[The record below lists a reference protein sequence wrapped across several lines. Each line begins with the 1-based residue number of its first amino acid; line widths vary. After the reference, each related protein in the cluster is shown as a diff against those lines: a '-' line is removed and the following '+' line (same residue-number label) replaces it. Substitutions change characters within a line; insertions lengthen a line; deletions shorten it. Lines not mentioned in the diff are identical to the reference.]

1 METVKRNW
9 KAFLGGALFVLAII
23 VFLLVYMPASDEYD
37 SENSRLSNEINLL
50 QYTIVEN
57 ERYAGVQGELDEAKA
72 EVEQSRKELYEHFP
86 AQLREEDQIMY
97 VVYLEE
103 LFGTEINFSFGS
115 AEPLA
120 QLSDEAILGGLT
132 LTVNYET
139 DYEGYKK
146 MIQYLATDSR
156 ITSIQY
162 STMDYNSSTD
172 TAQGSLTL
180 LCYLLV
186 SDMLDYQPP
195 EVDTPDNIGKPNIFG

>member
-1 METVKRNW
+1 MESIKRNW
-9 KAFLGGALFVLAII
+9 KACLGGLLFVLAIVI
-23 VFLLVYMPASDEYD
+23 FLLVYMPASDDYD
-37 SENSRLSNEINLL
+37 SESSRLTNEISLL
-50 QYTIVEN
+50 QYTIIEN
-57 ERYAGVQGELDEAKA
+57 ERYADVQDQLEEAKA
-72 EVEQSRKELYEHFP
+72 EVEASRLELYEHFP
-86 AQLREEDQIMY
+86 VQLMEEDQIMY

-120 QLSDEAILGGLT
+120 QLSDGAILGGLT
-132 LTVNYET
+132 LTVNYQT

-162 STMDYNSSTD
+162 STMDYDSGTD

-195 EVDTPDNIGKPNIFG
+195 EVDVPDNPGKPNIFK

>member
-1 METVKRNW
+1 MESIKRNW
-9 KAFLGGALFVLAII
+9 KACLGGLLLVLAIA
-23 VFLLVYMPASDEYD
+23 VLLLVYMPASDDYD

-50 QYTIVEN
+50 QYTIIEN
-57 ERYAGVQGELDEAKA
+57 ERYADVQDQLEEAKA
-72 EVEQSRKELYEHFP
+72 EVEKSRLELYEHFP
-86 AQLREEDQIMY
+86 VQLREEDQIMY

-132 LTVNYET
+132 LTVNYQT

-162 STMDYNSSTD
+162 STMDYDPNTD

-195 EVDTPDNIGKPNIFG
+195 EVDVPSNPGKPNIFG

>member
-1 METVKRNW
+1 MDTIKRNW
-9 KAFLGGALFVLAII
+9 KACLGAALLLLAVIVL
-23 VFLLVYMPASDEYD
+23 LLVYRPAADEYEQ
-37 SENSRLSNEINLL
+37 ENSRLSNEVNLL
-50 QYTIVEN
+50 QYSIIEN
-57 ERYAGVQGELDEAKA
+57 ERYAGVQDQLEDAKA
-72 EVEQSRKELYEHFP
+72 EVEASRLELYKHFP
-86 AQLREEDQIMY
+86 VQLKEEDQIMY

-120 QLSDEAILGGLT
+120 QLSDGAILGGLT
-132 LTVNYET
+132 LTVNYQT
-139 DYEGYKK
+139 NYEGYKK

-180 LCYLLV
+180 LCYLLA
-186 SDMLDYQPP
+186 SDQLEYQPP
-195 EVDTPDNIGKPNIFG
+195 EVETPDTGKTNIFG

>member
-186 SDMLDYQPP
+186 LSL
-195 EVDTPDNIGKPNIFG
+195 IHI

>member
-1 METVKRNW
+1 MESIKRNW
-9 KAFLGGALFVLAII
+9 KACLGGALFVLAII
-23 VFLLVYMPASDEYD
+23 IFLLVYMPASDDYD
-37 SENSRLSNEINLL
+37 SESSRLTNEISLL
-50 QYTIVEN
+50 QYTIIEN
-57 ERYAGVQGELDEAKA
+57 ERYADVQDQLEEAKA
-72 EVEQSRKELYEHFP
+72 EVEASRLELYEHFP
-86 AQLREEDQIMY
+86 VQLMEEDQIMY

-132 LTVNYET
+132 LTVNYQT

-162 STMDYNSSTD
+162 STMDYDSSTD

-195 EVDTPDNIGKPNIFG
+195 EVDVPNSTGKPNIFK